1 MAWVKAAVRST
12 APASQKHSESECS
25 DRPWEQPLQWG
36 RRKGM
41 SRRRT
46 MLGNYLVLAI
56 MAGLLHVG
64 RPQQPV
70 CETVEAVNL
79 PEGDKPSVNLV

>member
-1 MAWVKAAVRST
+1 
-12 APASQKHSESECS
+12 
-25 DRPWEQPLQWG
+25 
-36 RRKGM
+36 M
-41 SRRRT
+41 SRRQT

-79 PEGDKPSVNLV
+79 PPNPGEPSVKLV